1 MIDGKNIFDQ
11 PINND
16 FKTYENIRK
25 IETGKGDDYTN
36 WLFVRLFLFQR
47 KL

>member
-1 MIDGKNIFDQ
+1 MIDGKNFSDQ

-16 FKTYENIRK
+16 YKTYENILK
-25 IETGKGDDYTN
+25 SATGKGDHCTTG
-36 WLFVRLFLFQR
+36 VRLSLMQR